1 MKPPVFTGTCTAL
14 ITPFQSTGAIDYTA
28 FAKQID
34 RQLEAGIDALCVCG
48 TTGESAALS
57 AEEHVKLV
65 DYCVDYVAGRCKVL
79 AGSGSNDTVAS
90 LYLCQHAEESGADA
104 LLLVTPY
111 YNKTTQTGLI
121 HHYEYLADRTELPV
135 ILYNVPSRTGLSFT
149 AETYRIL
156 SQHPRIN
163 GTKEASG
170 DFSLLAETIAYCGDE
185 LNVWSGNDDQTLPML
200 ALGAKGLISVTSNLL
215 PAPMAELTHSYFRGE
230 AEQAKE
236 LQMAYLP
243 LMKALFAQVN
253 PIPIKAAMNLMGME
267 AGSLRLPLCDISHK
281 NLETLRQAM
290 GRMGLL

>member
-163 GTKEASG
+163 GTKEAS
-170 DFSLLAETIAYCGDE
+170 
-185 LNVWSGNDDQTLPML
+185 
-200 ALGAKGLISVTSNLL
+200 
-215 PAPMAELTHSYFRGE
+215 
-230 AEQAKE
+230 
-236 LQMAYLP
+236 
-243 LMKALFAQVN
+243 
-253 PIPIKAAMNLMGME
+253 
-267 AGSLRLPLCDISHK
+267 
-281 NLETLRQAM
+281 
-290 GRMGLL
+290 

>member
-1 MKPPVFTGTCTAL
+1 MSL
-14 ITPFQSTGAIDYTA
+14 E
-28 FAKQID
+28 AKQ
-34 RQLEAGIDALCVCG
+34 C
-48 TTGESAALS
+48 
-57 AEEHVKLV
+57 
-65 DYCVDYVAGRCKVL
+65 
-79 AGSGSNDTVAS
+79 
-90 LYLCQHAEESGADA
+90 GADA

-253 PIPIKAAMNLMGME
+253 PIPIKAAMEELGLDS
-267 AGSLRLPLCDISHK
+267 GCLRRPLWTMDPK
-281 NLETLRQAM
+281 PRKALRETLHAFA
-290 GRMGLL
+290 LLP